1 MLHFIRASVTFIC
14 QYFFNSFFFLFL
26 CTVRLYT
33 VYCCCRF
40 FGVFLCV
47 CGGFIFVGELMCKG
61 DIICMLAVSLT
72 SPRKQNFACKALLVK
87 SRSCSIVIKSVK
99 KYVAVVC
106 PLCIFWEG
114 GRD

>member
-1 MLHFIRASVTFIC
+1 MQVLLLSVSI
-14 QYFFNSFFFLFL
+14 FFNSFFSP
-26 CTVRLYT
+26 LYCQT
-33 VYCCCRF
+33 LYCLLLLLLVD
-40 FGVFLCV
+40 VFLCV
-47 CGGFIFVGELMCKG
+47 CGGFIFAGELMCKG
-61 DIICMLAVSLT
+61 DIICLLAVSLT

-87 SRSCSIVIKSVK
+87 SRSCSIVIKSVE